1 MIKGTRNGE
10 PEKTWSSLGRI
21 EKKPSS
27 AGSLNESTSDLKA
40 GGCLKALLAE
50 QLSDGKMY

>member
-10 PEKTWSSLGRI
+10 PEKTWSSLGGI
-21 EKKPSS
+21 ERKPAS

-40 GGCLKALLAE
+40 GECLKTLLAE
-50 QLSDGKMY
+50 QP